1 MKERGQ
7 HPGKD
12 RAKSVP
18 MAESYKALCNDFYV
32 NMKLTLKMDLPKSRE
47 TILDMF
53 ERLRRTFPDM
63 KNFRRFKDECALESA
78 QTDFPHRWAA
88 VKGNYLRAGT
98 VNAEQM
104 DDAYTLHQML
114 LKLAPSYLSI
124 SPLDFDY
131 IELLYGFD
139 LLAPGN
145 HDSIVLDALL
155 AGSPLSAL
163 IDVPDA
169 TPIDFQPMVGL
180 AMPRRG
186 DLEVFFE
193 VKTRPGQGHVRRDP
207 EAGDPI
213 SVYLTLRKF
222 GPIGEITDLPGVLTD
237 LCEKGEELVRSRVVP
252 GLLVPIRD
260 AIGSGN
266 P

>member
-1 MKERGQ
+1 
-7 HPGKD
+7 
-12 RAKSVP
+12 

-47 TILDMF
+47 SLLDMF
-53 ERLRRTFPDM
+53 ERLRRTFPEM
-63 KNFRRFKDECALESA
+63 KNFRRYKDECALESP
-78 QTDFPHRWAA
+78 QVEFPHRWAA
-88 VKGNYLRAGT
+88 VKGSHLRSGT
-98 VNAEQM
+98 VNADLM
-104 DDAYTLHQML
+104 DDAYTLHHML

-124 SPLDFDY
+124 SPLDVDY
-131 IELLYGFD
+131 MELLYGFD
-139 LLAPGN
+139 LHAPGN

-163 IDVPDA
+163 IDVPDT

-193 VKTRPGQGHVRRDP
+193 VKTRPGQGQIRREP
-207 EAGDPI
+207 QAGEPI
-213 SVYLTLRKF
+213 SIYLTLRKF
-222 GPIGEITDLPGVLTD
+222 GPIEEITDLPGILTD
-237 LCEKGEELVRSRVVP
+237 LSEKGEELVRSRVVP
-252 GLLVPIRD
+252 GLLVPIRE